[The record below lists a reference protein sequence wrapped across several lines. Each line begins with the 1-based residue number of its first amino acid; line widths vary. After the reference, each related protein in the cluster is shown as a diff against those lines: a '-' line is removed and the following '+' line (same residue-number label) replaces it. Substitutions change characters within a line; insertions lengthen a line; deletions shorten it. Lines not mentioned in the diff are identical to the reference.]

1 MKPYL
6 DNLRQTP
13 SVWIAYVLLY
23 IPAGFVMNSVGQV
36 TEIAMFANWWQ
47 VLTCYGLYLIPA
59 SLLWRHRSW
68 FDQYLWGLLVLGVL
82 EILGY
87 ALGTS
92 IAFTGNILDSILG
105 ERSFALA
112 MTLFFAGIIPLGNF
126 GAARIASAL
135 RSTTEVEADRVRVS
149 LRQE

>member
-1 MKPYL
+1 METHL
-6 DNLRQTP
+6 ENLRQP
-13 SVWIAYVLLY
+13 PVVWAAYIMIY
-23 IPAGFVMNSVGQV
+23 IPAGFVMNGFGQI

-68 FDQYLWGLLVLGVL
+68 FDQYLWGLMVLGVL

-92 IAFTGNILDSILG
+92 IAFSGNIIDQILG
-105 ERSFALA
+105 ERTFALA
-112 MTLFFAGIIPLGNF
+112 MTIFFAVIIPLGN
-126 GAARIASAL
+126 AAATKLGRTLDGL
-135 RSTTEVEADRVRVS
+135 RLYPQQKSRV
-149 LRQE
+149 